1 VVVATSVDATVA
13 HMTVT
18 WQVPVRDRT
27 PSLVVTPAIVGHRG
41 ASGHRPEHTLE
52 AYRTAIRMGVD
63 DIEIDLVST
72 GDGVLVARHE
82 SELSG
87 TTDVTDHLE
96 FAARRDTRAID
107 GHKVSGW
114 FTEDFTLAELKTLT
128 ARERMPGTRPGN
140 TAYDGREGI
149 ATLTEILAMVH
160 AESMRRGRGV
170 GVMVELKHAAYFDSI
185 GLPLDEPLL
194 ATLRR
199 HDLDQPW
206 ARISLMSFETG
217 ILRRLAQRT
226 RLPIIQ
232 LLAVG
237 ERHAELRTPEGL
249 ARIDEYADGIGP
261 HKSLVLPRDERG
273 AIGEPSSLVRDA
285 HRLWLT
291 VHAWTVRAENR
302 FLPSNLRRGGGPDA
316 PGDMAGEVRALL
328 DVGVDGVITDHPE
341 VAATALADRLG

>member
-1 VVVATSVDATVA
+1 
-13 HMTVT
+13 MTVT

-41 ASGHRPEHTLE
+41 ASGHLPEHTLE
-52 AYRTAIRMGVD
+52 AYRMAIRMGVD

-72 GDGVLVARHE
+72 RDGVLVARHE

-87 TTDVTDHLE
+87 TTDVTEHLE
-96 FAARRDTRAID
+96 FATRRDTRTID
-107 GHKVSGW
+107 GHKVTGW
-114 FTEDFTLAELKTLT
+114 FTEDFTLAELKALT
-128 ARERMPGTRPGN
+128 ARERMPATRPAN
-140 TAYDGREGI
+140 TEYNGREGI

-160 AESMRRGRGV
+160 AESMRRGRSV

-194 ATLRR
+194 AALRR

-237 ERHAELRTPEGL
+237 ERHADLRTPEGL
-249 ARIDEYADGIGP
+249 AWIDEYADGIGP

-291 VHAWTVRAENR
+291 VHVWTVRVENR
-302 FLPSNLRRGGGPDA
+302 FLPSNLRRGDAPNA

-341 VAATALADRLG
+341 LAIAAARELDI